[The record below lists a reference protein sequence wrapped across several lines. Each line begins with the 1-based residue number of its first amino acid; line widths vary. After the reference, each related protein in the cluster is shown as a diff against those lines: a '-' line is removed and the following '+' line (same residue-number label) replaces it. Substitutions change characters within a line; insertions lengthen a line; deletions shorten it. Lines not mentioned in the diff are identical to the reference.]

1 MSVII
6 AECIGRELSVGR
18 YSTRHS
24 DVWSLGV
31 ILTNMISGRNP
42 WRYATAKDECFAA
55 YLHDRDFLRQ
65 VLPISPGANAILKRI
80 FNINPLCRISLIEL
94 RQEILALDTFF
105 LVEEDVG
112 RVPAQAPSEAFD
124 DSSRIFTNRKTIAAS
139 SNDSDTSVSSDEVY
153 AFNSP
158 QDDHAQHPDS
168 PDVSIIHSIASV
180 TPPSST
186 RASGG
191 SSSGSD
197 SEGPIT
203 PATYPVDPAI
213 EVPDLPEGEGLDQS
227 TVFSASSEANTATA
241 HQSPVKQKRRH
252 LLRRAL
258 GRIMDL
264 PSGSLPS

>member
-1 MSVII
+1 
-6 AECIGRELSVGR
+6 
-18 YSTRHS
+18 
-24 DVWSLGV
+24 
-31 ILTNMISGRNP
+31 MISGRNP

-94 RQEILALDTFF
+94 RREILALDTFF
-105 LVEEDVG
+105 LVEEDVD
-112 RVPAQAPSEAFD
+112 RVPARTTRAPSEAFD
-124 DSSRIFTNRKTIAAS
+124 YSSRIFTNRRTVAAP

-153 AFNSP
+153 AFKSP
-158 QDDHAQHPDS
+158 RDDHAQRPHS
-168 PDVSIIHSIASV
+168 PDVSIIHVVASI
-180 TPPSST
+180 TPSSST

-227 TVFSASSEANTATA
+227 TVFSASNKSIITTT
-241 HQSPVKQKRRH
+241 HQSPVKEVRPKRRH
-252 LLRRAL
+252 LLRKAL

-264 PSGSLPS
+264 PSGNPLS